1 MLEEVR
7 RKNQTYNNNLHKA
20 QVWSNENKKQA
31 NLKQRSVEKK
41 RERKKLEIST
51 HTRMIQTQVDF

>member
-7 RKNQTYNNNLHKA
+7 RKNQTYNSNLHKA

-31 NLKQRSVEKK
+31 NLKQRSVEK
-41 RERKKLEIST
+41 REKERNLKFPQLTT
-51 HTRMIQTQVDF
+51 HTRE